1 MLFQLCKQSLFFWP
15 IGIEIETETKL
26 VRGGSKVIKE
36 IIDLN
41 LVDFYHFW
49 KCSRWSRSPTLSP
62 TITHPPIFVDN
73 LMKVW
78 SLRQQ
83 NLPVLWFLAQIK
95 SHLLFFFKISGC
107 SENDFTF
114 SIQANNC
121 QMILF

>member
-41 LVDFYHFW
+41 LVDSYHFW
-49 KCSRWSRSPTLSP
+49 KCSRWSRFPAPPP

-78 SLRQQ
+78 SLQQQ
-83 NLPVLWFLAQIK
+83 NLQVLWFLAQIK
-95 SHLLFFFKISGC
+95 SHPLIFFLRLVAALKMTSL
-107 SENDFTF
+107 S
-114 SIQANNC
+114 
-121 QMILF
+121 